1 METGQAKGIFNI
13 QNIIHT
19 LLKDYNL
26 TEMPEIKDEFL
37 EYFAK
42 NPSYEEA
49 YLKFGDK
56 LLEYE
61 LLGKIKRIN
70 HIVVLA

>member
-1 METGQAKGIFNI
+1 
-13 QNIIHT
+13 
-19 LLKDYNL
+19 
-26 TEMPEIKDEFL
+26 
-37 EYFAK
+37 
-42 NPSYEEA
+42 EEA

>member
-1 METGQAKGIFNI
+1 M
-13 QNIIHT
+13 
-19 LLKDYNL
+19 
-26 TEMPEIKDEFL
+26 KDEFL

-70 HIVVLA
+70 QIVDALPWKLQIV

>member
-1 METGQAKGIFNI
+1 
-13 QNIIHT
+13 
-19 LLKDYNL
+19 
-26 TEMPEIKDEFL
+26 EMPEMKDEFL
-37 EYFAK
+37 EYCAK

-70 HIVVLA
+70 HLVVLA